1 MSLWRHIVEFFN
13 RMQITVIFPLKGKN
27 TWIESKACIKIV
39 MIYLIRYYWINSNTI
54 IQLVKMEINPFLQ
67 EKSLL
72 QKNGCQ
78 NLLPW

>member
-13 RMQITVIFPLKGKN
+13 RMQITVIFPLKEKN